1 MELKE
6 GMVFRFKNNYYVL
19 ALICDGQY
27 LMLSDDESYGW
38 DLHESP
44 NYEQII
50 SSKVYNGYVPVCNGK
65 ERKFVTGWWYGAT
78 QLEST
83 FRYVS
88 DLEEVKH
95 HFIVK
100 DNMLDLYLRVKDDIG
115 ISFYGV
121 TSVQKYNVG
130 DKVKICDKKKMKDY
144 IDDKDHDIIYDMFEY
159 CNKEMTVRKVIYDSD
174 YNDYFYLFEECY
186 WKFHE
191 DFLVDNNIDI
201 NFGGV
206 ESAQAGELLA
216 EELIESFTKTFK
228 DDTKE
233 NEPKEKMS
241 LRTAIEYAELIND
254 KVEEILQI
262 LELLDEKG
270 VIYTFTDDY
279 FEVSVDNRHY
289 TITFNK

>member
-65 ERKFVTGWWYGAT
+65 ERKFVTGWWYGERQLIAT
-78 QLEST
+78 FT
-83 FRYVS
+83 HVGV
-88 DLEEVKH
+88 LEEVKH

-100 DNMLDLYLRVKDDIG
+100 DSMLDLYLRVKDDI
-115 ISFYGV
+115 
-121 TSVQKYNVG
+121 
-130 DKVKICDKKKMKDY
+130 
-144 IDDKDHDIIYDMFEY
+144 
-159 CNKEMTVRKVIYDSD
+159 R
-174 YNDYFYLFEECY
+174 
-186 WKFHE
+186 
-191 DFLVDNNIDI
+191 I
-201 NFGGV
+201 NLEGLEV
-206 ESAQAGELLA
+206 
-216 EELIESFTKTFK
+216 KTFNKTAVK
-228 DDTKE
+228 DDSVEVK
-233 NEPKEKMS
+233 PKETMS
-241 LRTAIEYAELIND
+241 LRTAMEYAELIND

>member
-1 MELKE
+1 MEFKE
-6 GMVFRFKNNYYVL
+6 GMVFRCKGNYYVL

-27 LMLSDDESYGW
+27 LILSDDEMYGW

-83 FRYVS
+83 FRYVG

-100 DNMLDLYLRVKDDIG
+100 DNMLDLYLRVKDD
-115 ISFYGV
+115 
-121 TSVQKYNVG
+121 SVE
-130 DKVKICDKKKMKDY
+130 VK
-144 IDDKDHDIIYDMFEY
+144 
-159 CNKEMTVRKVIYDSD
+159 
-174 YNDYFYLFEECY
+174 
-186 WKFHE
+186 
-191 DFLVDNNIDI
+191 
-201 NFGGV
+201 
-206 ESAQAGELLA
+206 
-216 EELIESFTKTFK
+216 
-228 DDTKE
+228 
-233 NEPKEKMS
+233 PKETMS
-241 LRTAIEYAELIND
+241 LRTAMEYAELIND

>member
-1 MELKE
+1 MDEHPTKIYKLEKFGQGYDKQIILNYSKKTIGIRETNEKGYSSYMSREYDSIKDMMLYVSKFFSLTDWRIVEVDWLDSLVGIIPTEYLVNELEKEVDKVEFKE
-6 GMVFRFKNNYYVL
+6 GMVFRCRGNYYVL
-19 ALICDGQY
+19 ALIQDGQY
-27 LMLSDDESYGW
+27 LILSDDEIYGW

-100 DNMLDLYLRVKDDIG
+100 DNMLDLYLRVKDD
-115 ISFYGV
+115 
-121 TSVQKYNVG
+121 SVE
-130 DKVKICDKKKMKDY
+130 VK
-144 IDDKDHDIIYDMFEY
+144 
-159 CNKEMTVRKVIYDSD
+159 
-174 YNDYFYLFEECY
+174 
-186 WKFHE
+186 
-191 DFLVDNNIDI
+191 
-201 NFGGV
+201 
-206 ESAQAGELLA
+206 
-216 EELIESFTKTFK
+216 
-228 DDTKE
+228 
-233 NEPKEKMS
+233 PKETMS
-241 LRTAIEYAELIND
+241 LRTAMEYAELIND

-262 LELLDEKG
+262 LELLDSKG

>member
-144 IDDKDHDIIYDMFEY
+144 IDDKDHDIIY
-159 CNKEMTVRKVIYDSD
+159 EM
-174 YNDYFYLFEECY
+174 
-186 WKFHE
+186 
-191 DFLVDNNIDI
+191 
-201 NFGGV
+201 
-206 ESAQAGELLA
+206 
-216 EELIESFTKTFK
+216 IESFTKIFK
-228 DDTKE
+228 DK
-233 NEPKEKMS
+233 PKETMS
-241 LRTAIEYAELIND
+241 LRTAMEYAELIND

-262 LELLDEKG
+262 LDFLDNKG
-270 VIYTFTDDY
+270 IDYTLTDDY

-289 TITFNK
+289 TVTFSK

>member
-1 MELKE
+1 MDSLVGIIPTKYLVNELEKEVDKVEFKE
-6 GMVFRFKNNYYVL
+6 GMVFRCKGNYYVL
-19 ALICDGQY
+19 ALIQDGQY
-27 LMLSDDESYGW
+27 LILSDDEMYGW

-50 SSKVYNGYVPVCNGK
+50 SSKVYNGYVPICNGK

-83 FRYVS
+83 FRYVG

-100 DNMLDLYLRVKDDIG
+100 DNMLDLYLRVKDD
-115 ISFYGV
+115 
-121 TSVQKYNVG
+121 SVE
-130 DKVKICDKKKMKDY
+130 VK
-144 IDDKDHDIIYDMFEY
+144 
-159 CNKEMTVRKVIYDSD
+159 
-174 YNDYFYLFEECY
+174 
-186 WKFHE
+186 
-191 DFLVDNNIDI
+191 
-201 NFGGV
+201 
-206 ESAQAGELLA
+206 
-216 EELIESFTKTFK
+216 
-228 DDTKE
+228 
-233 NEPKEKMS
+233 PKETMS
-241 LRTAIEYAELIND
+241 LRTAMEYAELIND

>member
-1 MELKE
+1 MEFKE
-6 GMVFRFKNNYYVL
+6 GMVFRCKGNYYVL
-19 ALICDGQY
+19 ALIQDGQY
-27 LMLSDDESYGW
+27 LILSDDEMYGW

-95 HFIVK
+95 HFLVK
-100 DNMLDLYLRVKDDIG
+100 DNMLDLYLRVKDD
-115 ISFYGV
+115 
-121 TSVQKYNVG
+121 SVE
-130 DKVKICDKKKMKDY
+130 VK
-144 IDDKDHDIIYDMFEY
+144 
-159 CNKEMTVRKVIYDSD
+159 
-174 YNDYFYLFEECY
+174 
-186 WKFHE
+186 
-191 DFLVDNNIDI
+191 
-201 NFGGV
+201 
-206 ESAQAGELLA
+206 
-216 EELIESFTKTFK
+216 
-228 DDTKE
+228 
-233 NEPKEKMS
+233 PKETMS
-241 LRTAIEYAELIND
+241 LRTAMEYAELIND

>member
-1 MELKE
+1 MVFKE
-6 GMVFRFKNNYYVL
+6 GMVFRCKGNYYVL
-19 ALICDGQY
+19 ALIQDGQY
-27 LMLSDDESYGW
+27 LILSDDEMYGW

-88 DLEEVKH
+88 NLEEVKH

-100 DNMLDLYLRVKDDIG
+100 DNMLDLYLRVKDD
-115 ISFYGV
+115 
-121 TSVQKYNVG
+121 SVE
-130 DKVKICDKKKMKDY
+130 VK
-144 IDDKDHDIIYDMFEY
+144 
-159 CNKEMTVRKVIYDSD
+159 
-174 YNDYFYLFEECY
+174 
-186 WKFHE
+186 
-191 DFLVDNNIDI
+191 
-201 NFGGV
+201 
-206 ESAQAGELLA
+206 
-216 EELIESFTKTFK
+216 
-228 DDTKE
+228 
-233 NEPKEKMS
+233 PKETMS
-241 LRTAIEYAELIND
+241 LRTAMEYAELIND

>member
-1 MELKE
+1 MEFKE

-27 LMLSDDESYGW
+27 LMLSDDKDYGW
-38 DLHESP
+38 ELTESP

-50 SSKVYNGYVPVCNGK
+50 NSEAYNSYIPLSNGRQR
-65 ERKFVTGWWYGAT
+65 EFVTGWWYGERQLIAT
-78 QLEST
+78 FT
-83 FRYVS
+83 YVG

-100 DNMLDLYLRVKDDIG
+100 HNMLDLYLRVKDDIG

-130 DKVKICDKKKMKDY
+130 DKVKICDKKTMKDY
-144 IDDKDHDIIYDMFEY
+144 IGDKDHDIIYDMFEY

-186 WKFHE
+186 WKFHQ

-228 DDTKE
+228 DDTKQDK
-233 NEPKEKMS
+233 PKETMS
-241 LRTAIEYAELIND
+241 LRTAMEYAESIND
-254 KVEEILQI
+254 KIEEILQI
-262 LELLDEKG
+262 LKFLDEKG
-270 VIYTFTDDY
+270 VQYSLTDDY

-289 TITFNK
+289 TVTFKK

>member
-1 MELKE
+1 MEFKE
-6 GMVFRFKNNYYVL
+6 GMVFRCRGNYYVL
-19 ALICDGQY
+19 ALIQDGQY
-27 LMLSDDESYGW
+27 LILSDDECYGW

-50 SSKVYNGYVPVCNGK
+50 NSKVYNGYIPLLNGK
-65 ERKFVTGWWYGAT
+65 EQKFVTGWWYGAT

-100 DNMLDLYLRVKDDIG
+100 DSILDLYLRVKDDIRINFDG
-115 ISFYGV
+115 AEIV
-121 TSVQKYNVG
+121 ALNETAT
-130 DKVKICDKKKMKDY
+130 KDY
-144 IDDKDHDIIYDMFEY
+144 VVAAK
-159 CNKEMTVRKVIYDSD
+159 
-174 YNDYFYLFEECY
+174 
-186 WKFHE
+186 
-191 DFLVDNNIDI
+191 
-201 NFGGV
+201 
-206 ESAQAGELLA
+206 
-216 EELIESFTKTFK
+216 
-228 DDTKE
+228 
-233 NEPKEKMS
+233 PKETMS
-241 LRTAIEYAELIND
+241 LRTAMEYAELIND

-289 TITFNK
+289 TITFNKR

>member
-1 MELKE
+1 MDEHPTKIYKLEKFGQGYDKQIILNYSKKTIGIRETNEKGYSSYMSREYDSIKDMMLYVSKFFSLTDWRIIEVDWLDSLVGIIPTKYLVNELEKEVDKVEFKE
-6 GMVFRFKNNYYVL
+6 GMVFRCKGNYYVL
-19 ALICDGQY
+19 ALIQDGQY
-27 LMLSDDESYGW
+27 LILSDDEMYGW

-83 FRYVS
+83 FRYVG

-100 DNMLDLYLRVKDDIG
+100 DNMLDLYLRVKDD
-115 ISFYGV
+115 
-121 TSVQKYNVG
+121 SVE
-130 DKVKICDKKKMKDY
+130 VK
-144 IDDKDHDIIYDMFEY
+144 
-159 CNKEMTVRKVIYDSD
+159 
-174 YNDYFYLFEECY
+174 
-186 WKFHE
+186 
-191 DFLVDNNIDI
+191 
-201 NFGGV
+201 
-206 ESAQAGELLA
+206 
-216 EELIESFTKTFK
+216 
-228 DDTKE
+228 
-233 NEPKEKMS
+233 PKETMS
-241 LRTAIEYAELIND
+241 LRTAMEYAELIND

>member
-1 MELKE
+1 MEFKE
-6 GMVFRFKNNYYVL
+6 GMVFRCKGNYYVL
-19 ALICDGQY
+19 ALIQDGQY
-27 LMLSDDESYGW
+27 LILSDDEMYGW
-38 DLHESP
+38 ELTESP
-44 NYEQII
+44 NHEQII
-50 SSKVYNGYVPVCNGK
+50 NSEAYNSYIPLSNGRQR
-65 ERKFVTGWWYGAT
+65 EFVTGWWYGERQLIAT
-78 QLEST
+78 FT
-83 FRYVS
+83 YVD

-174 YNDYFYLFEECY
+174 YNDYFYLFEECC

-191 DFLVDNNIDI
+191 DFLVDNNDDVT
-201 NFGGV
+201 FYGV
-206 ESAQAGELLA
+206 TSAQADECV
-216 EELIESFTKTFK
+216 ESFTGIFK
-228 DDTKE
+228 EDK
-233 NEPKEKMS
+233 PKETMS
-241 LRTAIEYAELIND
+241 LRTAMEYAESIND

-289 TITFNK
+289 TITFNKR

>member
-1 MELKE
+1 MDSLVGIIPTKYLVNELEKEVDKVEFKE
-6 GMVFRFKNNYYVL
+6 GMVFRCKGNYYVL
-19 ALICDGQY
+19 ALIQDGQY
-27 LMLSDDESYGW
+27 LILSDDEMYGW

-100 DNMLDLYLRVKDDIG
+100 DNMLDLYLRVKDDIH
-115 ISFYGV
+115 ISFDGV
-121 TSVQKYNVG
+121 ASVKA
-130 DKVKICDKKKMKDY
+130 D
-144 IDDKDHDIIYDMFEY
+144 
-159 CNKEMTVRKVIYDSD
+159 EM
-174 YNDYFYLFEECY
+174 
-186 WKFHE
+186 
-191 DFLVDNNIDI
+191 
-201 NFGGV
+201 
-206 ESAQAGELLA
+206 
-216 EELIESFTKTFK
+216 IESFTKIFK
-228 DDTKE
+228 DK
-233 NEPKEKMS
+233 PKETMS
-241 LRTAIEYAELIND
+241 LRTAMEYAELIND

-262 LELLDEKG
+262 LDFLDNKG
-270 VIYTFTDDY
+270 IDYTLTDDY

>member
-50 SSKVYNGYVPVCNGK
+50 TSEAYNGYIPTRNGK
-65 ERKFVTGWWYGAT
+65 RCKFVTGWWYGERQLIAT
-78 QLEST
+78 FT
-83 FRYVS
+83 HVGV
-88 DLEEVKH
+88 LEEVKH

-100 DNMLDLYLRVKDDIG
+100 DNMLDLYLRVKDDIRVNLEG
-115 ISFYGV
+115 LEIV
-121 TSVQKYNVG
+121 TFNETAV
-130 DKVKICDKKKMKDY
+130 
-144 IDDKDHDIIYDMFEY
+144 
-159 CNKEMTVRKVIYDSD
+159 
-174 YNDYFYLFEECY
+174 
-186 WKFHE
+186 
-191 DFLVDNNIDI
+191 
-201 NFGGV
+201 
-206 ESAQAGELLA
+206 
-216 EELIESFTKTFK
+216 K
-228 DDTKE
+228 DDSVEVK
-233 NEPKEKMS
+233 PKETMS
-241 LRTAIEYAELIND
+241 LRTAMEYAELIND

-262 LELLDEKG
+262 LELLDSKG